1 MHRCW
6 EATATVKKKEPSPL
20 YSTHKGQQKGKN
32 GCGSLGGCATGF
44 TEDRGLVQ
52 RALQTKKKK
61 KGEYV
66 FVGKFDRC
74 AGYSSTSDMQCT
86 MVRACLFCSPS
97 ASVSVTI
104 VEKCLHISISC
115 GTWRWRFIR
124 LVSHKRDHIV
134 GYIRDLELLSC

>member
-1 MHRCW
+1 MYN
-6 EATATVKKKEPSPL
+6 KKK
-20 YSTHKGQQKGKN
+20 
-32 GCGSLGGCATGF
+32 
-44 TEDRGLVQ
+44 
-52 RALQTKKKK
+52 KKKK